1 MRSIDLTLIVMCAC
15 VAAGCRASCVDT
27 ADTRSVFD
35 AAWQNDVA
43 AMRDLLDRDASLAT
57 TAGCGSSARGSQS
70 VLAARMMGERTP
82 LLVAAR
88 QGHAE
93 IVQLLLDHGA
103 PADSADGNGDTA
115 LHLAAGFD

>member
-1 MRSIDLTLIVMCAC
+1 MRSIDLTLAAMCAC
-15 VAAGCRASCVDT
+15 VAAGCRPSCVDT

-43 AMRDLLDRDASLAT
+43 AMRELLDRDASLAT
-57 TAGCGSSARGSQS
+57 TAGCGSSSSGSPS
-70 VLAARMMGERTP
+70 VLTARMMGERTP

-93 IVQLLLDHGA
+93 IVKLLLDHGA
-103 PADSADGNGDTA
+103 SVDSVDANGDTA
-115 LHLAAGFD
+115 LHLAA